1 MRRDLVLGLDGGGSK
16 TVAALADRDGTVVAL
31 HHGPGLDPFGN
42 PQWRRDL
49 AAMVQA
55 IGTGGGDLRR
65 AVLGLSCH
73 TEVKAVSDA
82 QSQAVRGLLDVPFDV
97 LNDVHVAFEGALAGR
112 AGVLSLAGTGS
123 MAWAG
128 DAGGSHRRTG
138 GWGDLIGDEG
148 SGYWIGREALSE
160 VTRAIDGR
168 SGHAGFARSLLE
180 HIGLG
185 RDELLGWVYGLPNR
199 RSAIAALA
207 VAVDR
212 LADAGDATA
221 ARLMA
226 RAADELSQQVEAAW
240 HLIGAPEPLVWS
252 HAGGVFNSASIKRGM
267 IDRLGPPA
275 APHLPPVGG
284 AVREAARR
292 SGWTIEAAW
301 RDRLAASLAAAI
313 RPGGVPER
321 LEQGWTA

>member
-16 TVAALADRDGTVVAL
+16 TVVALADRDGNVAAL
-31 HHGPGLDPFGN
+31 LQGPGLDPFGN

-49 AAMVQA
+49 ACLVQA

-65 AVLGLSCH
+65 AILGLSCH

-82 QSQAVRGLLDVPFDV
+82 QRGAVRNLFEVPSDV

-128 DAGGSHRRTG
+128 DGCGLHRRTG

-148 SGYWIGREALSE
+148 SGYWMGREGLSE
-160 VTRAIDGR
+160 VTRSIDGR
-168 SGHAGFARSLLE
+168 SHGAAFAEGLLA
-180 HIGLG
+180 HLGLA

-199 RSAIAALA
+199 RSGIAALA
-207 VAVDR
+207 VAIDR
-212 LADAGDATA
+212 LAEAGDPTA
-221 ARLMA
+221 AGLMA
-226 RAADELSQQVEAAW
+226 RAADELSRQVEAAW
-240 HLIGAPEPLVWS
+240 HLIGSPEPLVWS

-267 IDRLGPPA
+267 IERLGPPV
-275 APHLPPVGG
+275 APYLPPVGG
-284 AVREAARR
+284 AILEAARR
-292 SGWTIEAAW
+292 AGWATEAAW
-301 RDRLAASLAAAI
+301 RQRLAASLAMAI
-313 RPGGVPER
+313 RPGGVPEQ
-321 LEQGWTA
+321 LEQGWTE